1 MLPRMTSSPS
11 PPPSRGRYRY
21 RDEPTSDFPSMSRME
36 ATMRLGS
43 PVSHQRQ
50 SYGSSPAPGASP
62 VQPSF
67 MPNASLFGT
76 PSRWDSPP
84 RFGTP
89 PRLDTP
95 RFGTSPG
102 LGTPIIGAT
111 PIPGIPSSQMAS
123 KAPSAYGSFDL
134 RNREH
139 AEIVK
144 KHLVTEDDTVG
155 SFIRGKGKGNLDEE
169 FSSLKLQGGDITR
182 PIYRYVEEAESSH
195 ASRRRARS
203 HSVNIP
209 RPEPEDAALD
219 INRIKIPGG
228 FRRNYLAR
236 SRKETAAPVEHGWI
250 ADNFIEFL
258 SLYGHFAGEE
268 LEEEEEDTED
278 WSSDDAITAE
288 EGRGRIGYQ
297 GEDGEEPPPGEG
309 SQLLPHRKGR
319 KRPKS
324 ISGKGTAG
332 PGKAVLLLLK
342 SFVGTG

>member
-1 MLPRMTSSPS
+1 
-11 PPPSRGRYRY
+11 
-21 RDEPTSDFPSMSRME
+21 MSRME
-36 ATMRLGS
+36 ATIRLGS
-43 PVSHQRQ
+43 PVSPHRL
-50 SYGSSPAPGASP
+50 SRGGSPAPGGSP
-62 VQPSF
+62 AQPSF
-67 MPNASLFGT
+67 MPNANLFGT
-76 PSRWDSPP
+76 PPRWDSPP
-84 RFGTP
+84 RFSTP
-89 PRLDTP
+89 PRFDTP

-111 PIPGIPSSQMAS
+111 PIPGMPSSQMAS

-144 KHLVTEDDTVG
+144 KHLVTEDDTIG
-155 SFIRGKGKGNLDEE
+155 SSGRWKGKGNGDEE

-209 RPEPEDAALD
+209 RPEPEDAELD

-236 SRKETAAPVEHGWI
+236 SRKEAAPVEQGWL

-268 LEEEEEDTED
+268 LEEEDEDAED
-278 WSSDDAITAE
+278 WSSDDALTAE
-288 EGRGRIGYQ
+288 EGRGRPGYQ
-297 GEDGEEPPPGEG
+297 GEGGEEPPPGEE
-309 SQLLPHRKGR
+309 SQLLPPRKGR
-319 KRPKS
+319 KRAKS

-332 PGKAVLLLLK
+332 SGKAVLLLLK